1 VVTQKWRLKAGQT
14 IRKTNA
20 QSIQFLGLHVCEGQ
34 LPRRLMSQSTKT
46 LNRQLR
52 LTFTLNCAMMFWK
65 TIKEFN
71 PIILEKQKGEL
82 WFAGYVRRHPRG

>member
-1 VVTQKWRLKAGQT
+1 
-14 IRKTNA
+14 
-20 QSIQFLGLHVCEGQ
+20 
-34 LPRRLMSQSTKT
+34 MSQSTKT

-65 TIKEFN
+65 TINEFN